1 MIEFGEGLQKDL
13 FKIRLAI
20 QPLPNNNRMMNL
32 ISRVL
37 VLINN
42 NERPDYI
49 LGMIKK
55 YAESM
60 LYKIENRNEM
70 HFIELVMKAFHS
82 NFDKDANV
90 IRI

>member
-1 MIEFGEGLQKDL
+1 MIEFGDGLQKDL

-20 QPLPNNNRMMNL
+20 QPLSNNNRMMNL
-32 ISRVL
+32 ITRIL

-42 NERPDYI
+42 NEKPDYI
-49 LGMIKK
+49 LNMIKK
-55 YAESM
+55 YTEAM
-60 LYKIENRNEM
+60 LYKVENKNEM
-70 HFIELVMKAFHS
+70 YFIQMVMKAFYT

>member
-1 MIEFGEGLQKDL
+1 MIEFGDGLQKDL

-20 QPLPNNNRMMNL
+20 QPLPNNYRMMDF
-32 ISRVL
+32 ISRIL

-42 NERPDYI
+42 NEKPDYI
-49 LGMIKK
+49 MNMIKK

-60 LYKIENRNEM
+60 LYKVENRNEM
-70 HFIELVMKAFHS
+70 YFIQLVMKAFYT